1 MLDTK
6 TPVDIDNYKV
16 DDVYKLVLD
25 GEAAKG
31 LPSPKVRL
39 RVIKMVFDILGYD
52 LSADLALALTAE
64 PQSQLILAPAGGGKT
79 TGTQVK
85 AICEKFWRKS
95 KINTNEPMR
104 GNNILCL
111 VYNRH
116 NIKPMEDKHRELVQ
130 RLKLANIKGFD
141 IDDSINAATM
151 HSFCDEWRKEYVA
164 LLGLMNYTLLTDGED
179 ERLIQTVVGKV
190 FQKYN
195 INKPNN
201 ANTILA
207 LHNLAKESM
216 CSISDLENS
225 DKFIDLDLEPE
236 VLEEI
241 STLYEKMKKI
251 KKKYD
256 FTDMLVSVYKL
267 FENHPEIVSR
277 VQKYYDYIIA
287 DEVQDFTPIMMK
299 ILHILVSDGTPL
311 MCIGDDDQSIY
322 KFRGADIYHTL
333 HFSEEF
339 ENGEVY
345 LLSNNRRCRQNILD
359 LAKKIIDENQLRYKK
374 RMHCIKPDGVIEYI
388 PYTSIEG
395 ENLSLLNKIKALP
408 ESILDDSVICY
419 RERVS
424 SIMIAEMLEEQKIPF
439 NVIGGFGAFSH
450 ELYHH
455 VIHVLNLLE
464 SPLDPFSLLNLYKC
478 TPLKKAQVHE
488 ALGFN
493 SSSGRFKDDEKRH
506 FATLDFGSAMNIK
519 GFDKDL
525 ARLTEISNNIDSAPL
540 NTYFDTLFQMM
551 KKFFWTYQK
560 NVRGLPEEYDRFIE
574 DKIYKIFNVNKT
586 YKEVFQEYNKRKELC
601 MKNQKYRYGIAIS
614 TFHGLKGLE
623 FGNVYIIDL
632 DNSIFPNF
640 SLIDSKSYDD
650 STKQVLKECETCLYY
665 VAVTRAKNNLFL
677 YYNEENPSR
686 YVSLY
691 YDKLADS
698 NSDAVISQHNMNYMR
713 LFEKEVIKEDI
724 ASDFDEEVV
733 LDEDF
738 EVFDFKGTQVNS
750 NKSSLTIEDT
760 ANTVQDIISDDS
772 TIEENE
778 NASIDLLQNMETQPG
793 SSSGTKWFSFMN
805 NILDF

>member
-16 DDVYKLVLD
+16 DDIYKLVHD
-25 GEAAKG
+25 GEAAKE
-31 LPSPKVRL
+31 LPSPKIRL
-39 RVIKMVFDILGYD
+39 RIIKMVFDILGYD

-64 PQSQLILAPAGGGKT
+64 PQSQLILATAGGGKT
-79 TGTQVK
+79 TGTQIK

-95 KINTNEPMR
+95 KTNTSEPMR

-130 RLKLANIKGFD
+130 RLKLANIKGFN
-141 IDDSINAATM
+141 IDDNINAATM

-164 LLGLMNYTLLTDGED
+164 LLGLMNYTLLVDGED
-179 ERLIQTVVGKV
+179 ERLIQTVISKV

-216 CSISDLENS
+216 CSISDLEDS
-225 DKFIDLDLEPE
+225 DKFMDLDLEPE
-236 VLEEI
+236 ILEEI

-267 FENHPEIVSR
+267 FESHPEIVSR

-345 LLSNNRRCRQNILD
+345 LLSSNRRCRQNILD
-359 LAKKIIDENQLRYKK
+359 LAKKVIDENQLRYKK
-374 RMHCIKPDGVIEYI
+374 RMYCIKPDGVIEYI

-439 NVIGGFGAFSH
+439 NVIGGYGAFSH
-450 ELYHH
+450 ELYNH

-493 SSSGRFKDDEKRH
+493 PASGRFKDDEKRH
-506 FATLDFGSAMNIK
+506 FAALDFGSAMNIK

-560 NVRGLPEEYDRFIE
+560 NVRGLPEEYDRFVE
-574 DKIYKIFNVNKT
+574 NKIYKIFNVDKT

-640 SLIDSKSYDD
+640 SLIDSKPYDD
-650 STKQVLKECETCLYY
+650 NTKQVLKECETCLYY

-691 YDKLADS
+691 YDKLAGS
-698 NSDAVISQHNMNYMR
+698 NSGVSISQHNMNYMR
-713 LFEKEVIKEDI
+713 SFEEEAIEEEITSDFVEEVI
-724 ASDFDEEVV
+724 

-738 EVFDFKGTQVNS
+738 EVFDFKITQANGDES
-750 NKSSLTIEDT
+750 GLTIEDT
-760 ANTVQDIISDDS
+760 ASTVQDITSDDS
-772 TIEENE
+772 TIKEIE
-778 NASIDLLQNMETQPG
+778 NANIDLLQDMETQPG
-793 SSSGTKWFSFMN
+793 SSSGTKWSSFMN